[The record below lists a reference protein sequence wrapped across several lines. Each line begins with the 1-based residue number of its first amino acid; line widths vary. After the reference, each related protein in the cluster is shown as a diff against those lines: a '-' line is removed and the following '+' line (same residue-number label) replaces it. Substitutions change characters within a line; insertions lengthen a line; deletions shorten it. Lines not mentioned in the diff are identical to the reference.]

1 MSINIKYY
9 HLLSSRYIQNVPG
22 VRETGVI
29 KTEKVVLGRSLILAL
44 KRQRKADIHESK
56 TSIIYIRSSRS
67 ARIT

>member
-9 HLLSSRYIQNVPG
+9 HLLSSRCIQNVPG